1 MGLVT
6 VITSGKGGA
15 GKSTVSVG
23 LGCTLAKNGKR
34 VLLIDGDAGLRSL
47 DAMLGV
53 DKELVFDISDIVNG
67 NCEPIKAI
75 YSCEE
80 YTGLNNLF
88 LLPAPAFRETYHTS
102 GLNET
107 IGSYFIQIL

>member
-1 MGLVT
+1 
-6 VITSGKGGA
+6 
-15 GKSTVSVG
+15 
-23 LGCTLAKNGKR
+23 
-34 VLLIDGDAGLRSL
+34 
-47 DAMLGV
+47 MLGV

-88 LLPAPAFRETYHTS
+88 LLPAPALENIPYIRT
-102 GLNET
+102 
-107 IGSYFIQIL
+107 

>member
-15 GKSTVSVG
+15 GKSTISVG

-80 YTGLNNLF
+80 YTGLNNLLSNLAKLF
-88 LLPAPAFRETYHTS
+88 T
-102 GLNET
+102 
-107 IGSYFIQIL
+107 